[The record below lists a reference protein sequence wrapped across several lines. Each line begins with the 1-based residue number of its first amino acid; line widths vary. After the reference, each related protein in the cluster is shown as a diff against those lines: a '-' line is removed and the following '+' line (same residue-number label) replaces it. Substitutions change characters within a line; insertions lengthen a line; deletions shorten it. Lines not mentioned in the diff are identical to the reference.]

1 MASMKG
7 IYLRRKLFAFFGV
20 ELFSLKKVFMSTI
33 HEIRHVPAPAQVPAL
48 PCGEFPLI
56 YIFVNPTSGG
66 NAASAIS
73 SVGVHHI
80 TFSDPDIQSNVF
92 IYNIRDGDHGNK
104 PGFIDLRVRV
114 EQVESEANPV
124 HVIIAGGDGTVMW
137 AISEAQA
144 HNVDMRKV
152 AFGVIPYGTGND
164 FSRSLGWGGSSPGSN
179 VMKDGMKKFKGL
191 LKQYLEAEV
200 IDFDIWNVEIKAAE
214 EGGHI
219 KQVKNGHKVI
229 MKDSEADRKILSKP
243 MCNYFSLGIESRVG
257 LGFDKKRTTSAFRNK
272 MRYVIEGMKK
282 TMTSTPRI
290 KELVE
295 ACVVEE
301 NGGPRTVFR
310 TTSHDA
316 PQLIGNPVSL
326 IFLNINSFA
335 GGCDLWRHAS
345 KAGISSISRAD
356 LSVPQSVGDGKLEVL
371 TYQKLVSLSL
381 EQSKNGVFGGNGMRI
396 GQMDGPI
403 TLEFKNDLGNKRTYL
418 QIDGEFF
425 TLDKCESIRI
435 KHSMVV
441 KVLKKRI

>member
-1 MASMKG
+1 MKG
-7 IYLRRKLFAFFGV
+7 NYLRWKLFAFFRP
-20 ELFSLKKVFMSTI
+20 ELISLKKVFMSKI
-33 HEIRHVPAPAQVPAL
+33 HESCNAQSNGPMTSPL
-48 PCGEFPLI
+48 CGPSPLI

-66 NAASAIS
+66 NAASAIT

-80 TFSDPDIQSNVF
+80 TFSDPGIQSHVF

-104 PGFIDLRVRV
+104 PGFVDLRAKV
-114 EQVESEANPV
+114 EQIDSEVNPV

-137 AISEAQA
+137 AISEALA
-144 HNVDMRKV
+144 HNVDMAKV

-164 FSRSLGWGGSSPGSN
+164 FARSLGWGGSSPGSN

-200 IDFDIWNVEIKAAE
+200 IDFDIWNVEIKAADD
-214 EGGHI
+214 GGHI
-219 KQVKNGHKVI
+219 KQVKNGLKVI
-229 MKDSEADRKILSKP
+229 MKESETDRKLLSKP

-272 MRYVIEGMKK
+272 MRYAIEGMKK
-282 TMTSTPRI
+282 VMTSTPRI

-295 ACVVEE
+295 ACVTDD
-301 NGGPRTVFR
+301 NNGPRPVFKEN
-310 TTSHDA
+310 SNDA
-316 PQLIGNPVSL
+316 PHLIGNPVSL

-335 GGCDLWRHAS
+335 GGCDLWRNAS
-345 KAGISSISRAD
+345 KAGVTQLPTAD
-356 LSVPQSVGDGKLEVL
+356 LTVPQAVGDGKLEVL

-381 EQSKNGVFGGNGMRI
+381 EQSKNKVFGGNGMRI
-396 GQMDGPI
+396 GQIKGPLY
-403 TLEFKNDLGNKRTYL
+403 LEFKKDLGDKRTYL

-425 TLDKCESIRI
+425 TLDKCESIQI

-441 KVLKKRI
+441 KVLRKRASD